1 MAIQKFIV
9 NGDEAKIDYEG
20 LENKPFGEEELIT
33 IFPEVI
39 DYPFYYNEQA
49 NIYYSSVKP
58 AIPLVL
64 VVNEEYIVTFDEIE
78 YTCVC
83 HASSGSRRELG
94 DSNFLQYPFHIYL
107 RDVEGYEF
115 VIDTSLT
122 GSAHTFKIEQRRPA
136 PLSAEY
142 LPKELQY
149 AKHFI
154 FAEET
159 IVHFTPEGNGQDSSS
174 NPGTVVPLP

>member
-9 NGDEAKIDYEG
+9 NGDEVKIDYEG
-20 LENKPFGEEELIT
+20 LENKPFGEEELVT

-39 DYPFYYNEQA
+39 DYPFYYDDQTNV
-49 NIYYSSVKP
+49 YYTSVMP
-58 AIPLVL
+58 AMPLVL
-64 VVNEEYIVTFDEIE
+64 VVNEEYIVTFDGIE

-83 HASSGSRRELG
+83 NASSHSWKELG
-94 DSNFLQYPFHIYL
+94 DSNFLQYPFNIYL
-107 RDVEGYEF
+107 QDVEGYAF
-115 VIDTSLT
+115 AINTSLT

-149 AKHFI
+149 AKHYI
-154 FAEET
+154 LAEET
-159 IVHFTPEGNGQDSSS
+159 IVHFTPEENGQNSSS
-174 NPGTVVPLP
+174 DPGTVVPLP